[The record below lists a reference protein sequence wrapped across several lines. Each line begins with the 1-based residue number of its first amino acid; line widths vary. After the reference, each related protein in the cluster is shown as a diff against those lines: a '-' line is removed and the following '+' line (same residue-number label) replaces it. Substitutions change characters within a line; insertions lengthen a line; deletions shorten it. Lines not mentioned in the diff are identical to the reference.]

1 MNFNRQDVLNMLN
14 NDVLTVTFTKV
25 NGEERVM
32 RCTLLTEYL
41 PGGTAAPQLLQENT
55 GDTISVWDTE
65 VNAWRSFRLSSVKTI
80 IAG

>member
-1 MNFNRQDVLNMLN
+1 MNFNRQDVMNMLN
-14 NDVLTVTFTKV
+14 NDILTVTFTKL

-41 PGGTAAPQLLQENT
+41 PGGTVAPQLLQEDT

-65 VNAWRSFRLSSVKTI
+65 VNGWRSFRLSSVKTI
-80 IAG
+80 TAG

>member
-1 MNFNRQDVLNMLN
+1 MNMLN
-14 NDVLTVTFTKV
+14 NDVLTVTFTKL

-41 PGGTAAPQLLQENT
+41 PGGVAAPQLLKEST

-80 IAG
+80 AVG

>member
-1 MNFNRQDVLNMLN
+1 MNFNRQDVMNMLN
-14 NDVLTVTFTKV
+14 NDILTVTFTKL

-41 PGGTAAPQLLQENT
+41 PGGTVAPQLLQENT

-65 VNAWRSFRLSSVKTI
+65 VNGWRSFRLSSVKTI
-80 IAG
+80 TAG